1 MTISKIR
8 SLKIA
13 EWPNADR
20 EAWERACRPAR
31 KLGKG
36 GTAAHLKPVSQK
48 DLERRYGFF
57 LDYIARASFLDM
69 DAEAGAYVIPT
80 NVDGYLAELKARL
93 SSVTVYGSIRKL
105 RRFVQLVAPD
115 MDLGWLQEIEQ
126 DLDWA
131 KQPTSK
137 FDRIVD
143 SDRIVQAGMTLMAE
157 AETAHHL
164 TPLRRAHNYRNGLM
178 IAFLAILP
186 IRLKNFS
193 ALRIGKNLVNYRKHW
208 QLIIPAT
215 DNKSGRAD
223 ERPVP
228 RFLAPYLDK
237 YVEIYRPLL
246 KPQSDGLWVSTY
258 GGDLSYKGCAQVVT
272 ETTRTTLGIA
282 VSPHLMRSCAAS
294 TAYLHAGDDP
304 DLASGLLQHVDK
316 TVTERHYNR
325 TRGASYGRAFSSLV
339 EKADGSGCS

>member
-8 SLKIA
+8 SLRIA
-13 EWPNADR
+13 EWPKADR
-20 EAWERACRPAR
+20 EAWGRACRPAR
-31 KLGKG
+31 KLNKG
-36 GTAAHLKPVSQK
+36 GAAAHLKPVSQK
-48 DLERRYGFF
+48 DLEQRYGFF
-57 LDYIARASFLDM
+57 LDYIARTSILDL
-69 DAEAGAYVIPT
+69 DAEVGAYILPM
-80 NVDGYLAELKARL
+80 NVEGYLAELKARV
-93 SSVTVYGSIRKL
+93 SSVTVYGSIHKL
-105 RRFVQLVAPD
+105 RRFVQLVAPAR
-115 MDLGWLQEIEQ
+115 DLGWLQEIEQ
-126 DLDWA
+126 DLDWT
-131 KQPTSK
+131 KQPKSK

-143 SDRIVQAGMTLMAE
+143 SHRIVQAGMTLMAE

-164 TPLRRAHNYRNGLM
+164 TPLRRARNYRDGLM
-178 IAFLAILP
+178 IAFLAVLP

-193 ALRIGKNLVNYRKHW
+193 ALRIGENLVKYRKHW
-208 QLIIPAT
+208 QLIIPAADT
-215 DNKSGRAD
+215 KSGRAD

-228 RFLAPYLDK
+228 RFLAAYLDK
-237 YVEIYRPLL
+237 YIEIYRPLL
-246 KPQSDGLWVSTY
+246 KPQSDGMWVSTY
-258 GGDLSYKGCAQVVT
+258 GGDLSYVACEQVIT

-339 EKADGSGCS
+339 EKADGSGCN